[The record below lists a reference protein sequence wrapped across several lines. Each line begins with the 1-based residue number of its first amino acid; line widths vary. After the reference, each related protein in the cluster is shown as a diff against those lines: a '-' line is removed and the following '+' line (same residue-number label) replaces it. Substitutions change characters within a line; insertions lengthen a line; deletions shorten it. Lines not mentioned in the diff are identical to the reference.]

1 MEKNQVK
8 LGMIVRVNYGPC
20 GRVVEI
26 DNEKDFYPYKVRY
39 SGGLAEWASAYQ
51 MEEVLD
57 APEEVLDAPEEI
69 LDAPEEILDA
79 PEESVRAI
87 CNNTAKPRRPFKR
100 GDRVQYV
107 PRGWVSYDEE
117 PTPYQEYAVYDDED
131 SDGWVAI
138 DGVTTNYFNT
148 VMFFDLKLID

>member
-1 MEKNQVK
+1 MEKNQIK
-8 LGMIVRVNYGPC
+8 LGMIVRVNGGPC

-26 DNEKDFYPYKVRY
+26 DNERSSYPYKVRY
-39 SGGLAEWASAYQ
+39 SGGLAEWASANQ
-51 MEEVLD
+51 M
-57 APEEVLDAPEEI
+57 
-69 LDAPEEILDA
+69 EEILDA
-79 PEESVRAI
+79 PEESVRAG
-87 CNNTAKPRRPFKR
+87 CTNAAKPRRPFKR

-107 PRGWVSYDEE
+107 PRGWVSYDDE

-138 DGVTTNYFNT
+138 DGVTVNYFNT

>member
-8 LGMIVRVNYGPC
+8 LGMIVRVDYGPC

-51 MEEVLD
+51 MEEILDAPEEVLD
-57 APEEVLDAPEEI
+57 VPEEVLDAPEE
-69 LDAPEEILDA
+69 
-79 PEESVRAI
+79 SVRAS

>member
-1 MEKNQVK
+1 MDDPLSTLPRIPKHQILAMTNQVK
-8 LGMIVRVNYGPC
+8 LGMIVRVNGGPC

-26 DNEKDFYPYKVRY
+26 DNERSSYPYKVRY
-39 SGGLAEWASAYQ
+39 SGGLAEWASANQ
-51 MEEVLD
+51 M
-57 APEEVLDAPEEI
+57 
-69 LDAPEEILDA
+69 EEILDA
-79 PEESVRAI
+79 PEESVRAG
-87 CNNTAKPRRPFKR
+87 CTNAAKPRRPFKR
-100 GDRVQYV
+100 GDRVQFV

-138 DGVTTNYFNT
+138 DGVTVNYFNT

>member
-1 MEKNQVK
+1 MEKNQIK
-8 LGMIVRVNYGPC
+8 LGMIVRVDGGPC

-26 DNEKDFYPYKVRY
+26 DNERSSYPYKVRY
-39 SGGLAEWASAYQ
+39 SGGLAEWASANQ
-51 MEEVLD
+51 M
-57 APEEVLDAPEEI
+57 EEI
-69 LDAPEEILDA
+69 LDV
-79 PEESVRAI
+79 PEESVRAG
-87 CNNTAKPRRPFKR
+87 CTNAAKPRRPFKR
-100 GDRVQYV
+100 GDRVQFV
-107 PRGWVSYDEE
+107 PRGWVSYADE

>member
-1 MEKNQVK
+1 MKNKVK
-8 LGMIVRVNYGPC
+8 LGMIVRVDGGPC

-26 DNEKDFYPYKVRY
+26 DNERSSYPYKVRY
-39 SGGLAEWASAYQ
+39 SGGLAEWASANQ
-51 MEEVLD
+51 M
-57 APEEVLDAPEEI
+57 
-69 LDAPEEILDA
+69 EEILDA
-79 PEESVRAI
+79 PEESVRAG
-87 CNNTAKPRRPFKR
+87 CTNAAKPRRPFKR

-107 PRGWVSYDEE
+107 PRGWVSYDDE

-138 DGVTTNYFNT
+138 DGVTVNYFNT

>member
-8 LGMIVRVNYGPC
+8 LGMIVRVDGGPC

-26 DNEKDFYPYKVRY
+26 DNERSSYPYKVRY
-39 SGGLAEWASAYQ
+39 SGGLAEWASANQ
-51 MEEVLD
+51 M
-57 APEEVLDAPEEI
+57 
-69 LDAPEEILDA
+69 EEILDA
-79 PEESVRAI
+79 PEESVRAG
-87 CNNTAKPRRPFKR
+87 CTNAAKPRRPFKR
-100 GDRVQYV
+100 GDRVQFV

-138 DGVTTNYFNT
+138 DGVTVNYFNT

>member
-1 MEKNQVK
+1 MEKNQIK
-8 LGMIVRVNYGPC
+8 LGMIVRVDYGPC

-57 APEEVLDAPEEI
+57 APEEVLDAPEE
-69 LDAPEEILDA
+69 
-79 PEESVRAI
+79 SVRVSCTNA
-87 CNNTAKPRRPFKR
+87 AKPRRPFKR
-100 GDRVQYV
+100 GDRVQFV
-107 PRGWVSYDEE
+107 PRGWVSYDDE

>member
-1 MEKNQVK
+1 MKNKVK
-8 LGMIVRVNYGPC
+8 LGMIVRVDGGPC

-26 DNEKDFYPYKVRY
+26 DNERSSYPYKVRY
-39 SGGLAEWASAYQ
+39 SGGLAEWASANQ
-51 MEEVLD
+51 M
-57 APEEVLDAPEEI
+57 
-69 LDAPEEILDA
+69 EEILDA
-79 PEESVRAI
+79 PEESVRAG
-87 CNNTAKPRRPFKR
+87 CTNAAKPRRPFKR

-138 DGVTTNYFNT
+138 DGVTVNYFNT
-148 VMFFDLKLID
+148 VMFFDLKLIDRP

>member
-57 APEEVLDAPEEI
+57 APEEV

>member
-8 LGMIVRVNYGPC
+8 LGMIVRVDGGPC

-26 DNEKDFYPYKVRY
+26 DNERSSYPYKVRY
-39 SGGLAEWASAYQ
+39 SGGLAEWASANQ
-51 MEEVLD
+51 M
-57 APEEVLDAPEEI
+57 
-69 LDAPEEILDA
+69 EEILDA
-79 PEESVRAI
+79 PEESVRAG
-87 CNNTAKPRRPFKR
+87 CTNAAKPRRPFKR

-138 DGVTTNYFNT
+138 DGVTVNYFNT

>member
-1 MEKNQVK
+1 MEKNQIK
-8 LGMIVRVNYGPC
+8 LGMIVRVDGGPC

-26 DNEKDFYPYKVRY
+26 DNERSSYPYKVRY
-39 SGGLAEWASAYQ
+39 SGGLAEWASANQ
-51 MEEVLD
+51 M
-57 APEEVLDAPEEI
+57 
-69 LDAPEEILDA
+69 EEILDA
-79 PEESVRAI
+79 PEESVRAG
-87 CNNTAKPRRPFKR
+87 CTNAAKPRRPFKR
-100 GDRVQYV
+100 RDRVQYI

-138 DGVTTNYFNT
+138 DGVTVNYFNT

>member
-1 MEKNQVK
+1 MSKTSNSNMEKNQIK
-8 LGMIVRVNYGPC
+8 LGMIVRVDGGPC

-26 DNEKDFYPYKVRY
+26 DNERSSYPYKVRY
-39 SGGLAEWASAYQ
+39 SGGLAEWASANQ
-51 MEEVLD
+51 M
-57 APEEVLDAPEEI
+57 
-69 LDAPEEILDA
+69 EEILDA
-79 PEESVRAI
+79 PEESVRAG
-87 CNNTAKPRRPFKR
+87 CTNAAKPRRPFKR

-138 DGVTTNYFNT
+138 DGVTVNYFNT

>member
-1 MEKNQVK
+1 MEKNQIK
-8 LGMIVRVNYGPC
+8 LGMIVRVDGGPC

-26 DNEKDFYPYKVRY
+26 DNERSSYPYKVRY
-39 SGGLAEWASAYQ
+39 SGGLAEWASANQ
-51 MEEVLD
+51 M
-57 APEEVLDAPEEI
+57 
-69 LDAPEEILDA
+69 EEILDA
-79 PEESVRAI
+79 PEESVRAG
-87 CNNTAKPRRPFKR
+87 CTNAAKPRRPFKR

-107 PRGWVSYDEE
+107 PCGWVSYDEE

-138 DGVTTNYFNT
+138 DGVTVNYFNT

>member
-1 MEKNQVK
+1 MEKNQIK
-8 LGMIVRVNYGPC
+8 LGMIVRVDGGPC

-26 DNEKDFYPYKVRY
+26 NNERSSYPYKVRY
-39 SGGLAEWASAYQ
+39 SGGLAEWASANQ
-51 MEEVLD
+51 M
-57 APEEVLDAPEEI
+57 
-69 LDAPEEILDA
+69 EEILDA
-79 PEESVRAI
+79 PEESVRAG
-87 CNNTAKPRRPFKR
+87 CTNAAKPRRPFKR

-107 PRGWVSYDEE
+107 PRGWVSYDDE

-138 DGVTTNYFNT
+138 DGVTVNYFNT

>member
-8 LGMIVRVNYGPC
+8 LGMIVRVDGGPC

-26 DNEKDFYPYKVRY
+26 DNERSSYPYKVRY
-39 SGGLAEWASAYQ
+39 SGGLAEWASANQ
-51 MEEVLD
+51 M
-57 APEEVLDAPEEI
+57 
-69 LDAPEEILDA
+69 EEILDA
-79 PEESVRAI
+79 PEESARAG
-87 CNNTAKPRRPFKR
+87 CTNAAKPRRPFKR

-138 DGVTTNYFNT
+138 DGVTVNYFNT

>member
-1 MEKNQVK
+1 MEKNQIK
-8 LGMIVRVNYGPC
+8 LGMIVRVDGGPC

-26 DNEKDFYPYKVRY
+26 DNERSSYPYKVRY
-39 SGGLAEWASAYQ
+39 SGGLAEWVSANQ
-51 MEEVLD
+51 M
-57 APEEVLDAPEEI
+57 
-69 LDAPEEILDA
+69 EEILDA
-79 PEESVRAI
+79 PEESVRAG
-87 CNNTAKPRRPFKR
+87 CTNAAKPRRPFKR
-100 GDRVQYV
+100 GDRVQFV
-107 PRGWVSYDEE
+107 PRGWVSYDDE

>member
-8 LGMIVRVNYGPC
+8 LGMIVRVNGGPC

-26 DNEKDFYPYKVRY
+26 DNERSSYPYKVRY
-39 SGGLAEWASAYQ
+39 SGGLAEWASANQ
-51 MEEVLD
+51 M
-57 APEEVLDAPEEI
+57 
-69 LDAPEEILDA
+69 EEILDA
-79 PEESVRAI
+79 PEESVRAG
-87 CNNTAKPRRPFKR
+87 CTNAAKPRRPFKR

-107 PRGWVSYDEE
+107 PRGWVSYDDE

-138 DGVTTNYFNT
+138 DGVTVNYFNT

>member
-1 MEKNQVK
+1 MDDPLSTLPRIPKHQILAMTNQVK
-8 LGMIVRVNYGPC
+8 LGMIVRVNGGPC

-26 DNEKDFYPYKVRY
+26 DNERSSYPYKVRY
-39 SGGLAEWASAYQ
+39 SGGLAEWASANQ
-51 MEEVLD
+51 M
-57 APEEVLDAPEEI
+57 
-69 LDAPEEILDA
+69 EEILDA
-79 PEESVRAI
+79 PEESVRAG
-87 CNNTAKPRRPFKR
+87 CTNAAKPRRPFKR
-100 GDRVQYV
+100 GDRVQFV

>member
-8 LGMIVRVNYGPC
+8 LGMIVRVDYGPC

-51 MEEVLD
+51 MEEILD
-57 APEEVLDAPEEI
+57 APEEVLDAPEE
-69 LDAPEEILDA
+69 
-79 PEESVRAI
+79 SVRAS

-100 GDRVQYV
+100 GDRVQYI
-107 PRGWVSYDEE
+107 PRGWVSYDDE

-138 DGVTTNYFNT
+138 DGVTVNYFNT

>member
-1 MEKNQVK
+1 MTNEVK
-8 LGMIVRVNYGPC
+8 LGMIVRVDGGPC

-26 DNEKDFYPYKVRY
+26 DNERSSYPYKVRY
-39 SGGLAEWASAYQ
+39 SGGLAEWASANQ
-51 MEEVLD
+51 M
-57 APEEVLDAPEEI
+57 
-69 LDAPEEILDA
+69 EEILDA
-79 PEESVRAI
+79 PEESVRAG
-87 CNNTAKPRRPFKR
+87 CTNAAKPRRPFKR

-138 DGVTTNYFNT
+138 DGVTVNYFNT

>member
-1 MEKNQVK
+1 MDDPLSTLPRIPKHQILTMKNKVK
-8 LGMIVRVNYGPC
+8 LGMIVRVDGGPC

-26 DNEKDFYPYKVRY
+26 DNERSSYPYKVRY
-39 SGGLAEWASAYQ
+39 SRGLAEWASANQ

-57 APEEVLDAPEEI
+57 APEE
-69 LDAPEEILDA
+69 
-79 PEESVRAI
+79 SVRAG
-87 CNNTAKPRRPFKR
+87 CTNAAKPRRPFKR

>member
-8 LGMIVRVNYGPC
+8 LGMIVRVDYGPC

-51 MEEVLD
+51 MEEILD
-57 APEEVLDAPEEI
+57 APEEVLDAPEE
-69 LDAPEEILDA
+69 
-79 PEESVRAI
+79 SVRAS

-117 PTPYQEYAVYDDED
+117 PTPYQEYAVYDDEN

-138 DGVTTNYFNT
+138 DGVTTSYFNT

>member
-8 LGMIVRVNYGPC
+8 LGMIVRVDYGPC

-51 MEEVLD
+51 MEEILD
-57 APEEVLDAPEEI
+57 VPEEILDVPEEVLDAPEE
-69 LDAPEEILDA
+69 
-79 PEESVRAI
+79 SVRAS

-100 GDRVQYV
+100 GDRVQYI

-138 DGVTTNYFNT
+138 DGVTTSYFNT

>member
-1 MEKNQVK
+1 MDDPLSTLSSIPKHQILTMKNQVK
-8 LGMIVRVNYGPC
+8 LGMIVRVDGGPC

-26 DNEKDFYPYKVRY
+26 DNERSSYPYKVRY
-39 SGGLAEWASAYQ
+39 SGGLAEWASANQ
-51 MEEVLD
+51 M
-57 APEEVLDAPEEI
+57 
-69 LDAPEEILDA
+69 EEILDA
-79 PEESVRAI
+79 PEESVRAG
-87 CNNTAKPRRPFKR
+87 CTNAAKPRRPFKR

-138 DGVTTNYFNT
+138 DGVTVNYFNT

>member
-1 MEKNQVK
+1 MTNEVK
-8 LGMIVRVNYGPC
+8 LGMIVRVNGGPC

-26 DNEKDFYPYKVRY
+26 DNERSSYPYKVRY
-39 SGGLAEWASAYQ
+39 SGGLAEWASANQ
-51 MEEVLD
+51 M
-57 APEEVLDAPEEI
+57 
-69 LDAPEEILDA
+69 EEILDA
-79 PEESVRAI
+79 PEESVRAG
-87 CNNTAKPRRPFKR
+87 CTNAAKPRRPFKR
-100 GDRVQYV
+100 GDRVQFV

-138 DGVTTNYFNT
+138 DGVTVNYFNT

>member
-8 LGMIVRVNYGPC
+8 LGMIVRVDYGPC

-51 MEEVLD
+51 MEEILDAPEEVLD
-57 APEEVLDAPEEI
+57 APEEVLDAPEE
-69 LDAPEEILDA
+69 
-79 PEESVRAI
+79 SVRAS

-117 PTPYQEYAVYDDED
+117 PTPYQEYAVYDDEN

-138 DGVTTNYFNT
+138 DGVTTSYFNT

>member
-1 MEKNQVK
+1 MKNKVK
-8 LGMIVRVNYGPC
+8 LGMIVRVDGGPC

-26 DNEKDFYPYKVRY
+26 DNERSSYPYKVRY
-39 SGGLAEWASAYQ
+39 SGGLAEWASANQ
-51 MEEVLD
+51 M
-57 APEEVLDAPEEI
+57 
-69 LDAPEEILDA
+69 EEILDA
-79 PEESVRAI
+79 PEESVRAG
-87 CNNTAKPRRPFKR
+87 CTNAAKPRRPFKR
-100 GDRVQYV
+100 GDRVQFV
-107 PRGWVSYDEE
+107 PRGWVSYDDE

>member
-1 MEKNQVK
+1 MKNKVK
-8 LGMIVRVNYGPC
+8 LGTIVRVDGGPC

-26 DNEKDFYPYKVRY
+26 DNERSSYPYKVRY
-39 SGGLAEWASAYQ
+39 SGGLAEWASANQ
-51 MEEVLD
+51 M
-57 APEEVLDAPEEI
+57 
-69 LDAPEEILDA
+69 EEILDA
-79 PEESVRAI
+79 PEESVRAG
-87 CNNTAKPRRPFKR
+87 CTNAAKPRRPFKR

-138 DGVTTNYFNT
+138 DGVTVNYFNT

>member
-1 MEKNQVK
+1 MDDPLSTLPRIPKHQILIMTNEVK
-8 LGMIVRVNYGPC
+8 LGMIVRVDGGPC

-26 DNEKDFYPYKVRY
+26 DNERSSYPYKVRY
-39 SGGLAEWASAYQ
+39 SGGLAEWASANQ
-51 MEEVLD
+51 M
-57 APEEVLDAPEEI
+57 
-69 LDAPEEILDA
+69 EEILDA
-79 PEESVRAI
+79 PEESVRAG
-87 CNNTAKPRRPFKR
+87 CTNAAKPRRPFKR

-138 DGVTTNYFNT
+138 DGVTVNYFNT

>member
-1 MEKNQVK
+1 MDDPLSTLPRIPEHQILAMTNQVK
-8 LGMIVRVNYGPC
+8 LGMIVRVNGGPC

-26 DNEKDFYPYKVRY
+26 DNERSSYPYKVRY
-39 SGGLAEWASAYQ
+39 SGGLAEWASANQ
-51 MEEVLD
+51 M
-57 APEEVLDAPEEI
+57 
-69 LDAPEEILDA
+69 EEILDA
-79 PEESVRAI
+79 PEESVRAG
-87 CNNTAKPRRPFKR
+87 CTNAAKPRRPFKR

-138 DGVTTNYFNT
+138 DGVTVNYFNT

>member
-8 LGMIVRVNYGPC
+8 LGMIVRVDGGPC

-26 DNEKDFYPYKVRY
+26 DNERSSYPYKVRY
-39 SGGLAEWASAYQ
+39 SGGLAEWASANQ
-51 MEEVLD
+51 M
-57 APEEVLDAPEEI
+57 
-69 LDAPEEILDA
+69 EEILDA
-79 PEESVRAI
+79 PEESVRAG
-87 CNNTAKPRRPFKR
+87 CTNAAKPRRPFKR

-107 PRGWVSYDEE
+107 PRGWVSYDDE

-138 DGVTTNYFNT
+138 DGVTVNYFNT